1 MKHIEYE
8 SNRKSVIKEILK
20 KKVFLLLVVCDSC
33 IKLGDLIWLEFESE
47 TYTAGL
53 DVHFRAPTSTQS
65 QAIRPG
71 FPGLNLC

>member
-33 IKLGDLIWLEFESE
+33 IKLGDLIHL
-47 TYTAGL
+47 AG
-53 DVHFRAPTSTQS
+53 VRE
-65 QAIRPG
+65 
-71 FPGLNLC
+71 